1 MNCRF
6 RRSHYLSSPETKP
19 IFGSFSNREMA
30 KSYSNSMY
38 QKMKE
43 QKKEIQ
49 KLFKINFGLFQT
61 KKKKSVTYFIHH
73 MAHYLFGPNGVV
85 SKKLKWVG
93 DIFKVNKFN
102 IDLDAKI
109 QIGKLYY
116 FEIKDNKSS
125 SYANHLTETKKGYLR
140 RSVHFNYDDNFKSDS
155 IYNNF
160 LTHAKSIKKNNLSKN
175 TYLTNLS
182 NNLSRTSL
190 LSPHTRNNKSQCM
203 EYNNSK
209 RASTEYFRSGKTKKI
224 ITERTRESQIK
235 IKKILFKRPK
245 TSLHSKETNEQLVKN
260 RLNKTTYLINS
271 MCIGIQVENDN
282 NKKKITKVFSRGNSP
297 PSLKMNNFL
306 CNTWAPKQKYMQP
319 IASQLESEKRKD
331 LEVALDMKIGEN
343 PNENYI
349 KVIKKMQEIDNSEY
363 IKRIINLSEGITKV
377 NEETALKFEK
387 QIKEDYNKKTNK
399 KKLYISD
406 FTPEIRKKLNM
417 NYNRIEKILC
427 KCDKVK
433 RKIFASN

>member
-6 RRSHYLSSPETKP
+6 RRSHYLNSPETKP

-38 QKMKE
+38 QKMKD

-49 KLFKINFGLFQT
+49 KLFKINFGLFQA
-61 KKKKSVTYFIHH
+61 KKKKSVIYFIHH
-73 MAHYLFGPNGVV
+73 MAHYLFGPHGVV
-85 SKKLKWVG
+85 SRKLKWVG
-93 DIFKVNKFN
+93 DIFKVSKFN
-102 IDLDAKI
+102 LDTKI

-116 FEIKDNKSS
+116 FEIKDNKKS

-155 IYNNF
+155 IYNSF
-160 LTHAKSIKKNNLSKN
+160 LTHAKGIKKNNLSKN

-182 NNLSRTSL
+182 NNFSRSSL

-203 EYNNSK
+203 ELNNSK
-209 RASTEYFRSGKTKKI
+209 RFSTDYSRNGKAKKI
-224 ITERTRESQIK
+224 IMEHTTESHIPK
-235 IKKILFKRPK
+235 IKKIIFKRPK
-245 TSLHSKETNEQLVKN
+245 TSLHSRETNEQLARR

-271 MCIGIQVENDN
+271 MCIGIQIENDS

-331 LEVALDMKIGEN
+331 LEIALDMKIGEN
-343 PNENYI
+343 PNENYL

-363 IKRIINLSEGITKV
+363 IKRIIHLSEGITKV

-387 QIKEDYNKKTNK
+387 QIKDDYNKKTNK

-417 NYNRIEKILC
+417 NYNKIETILC
-427 KCDKVK
+427 KFDKVK